1 MSNIRATWRPAP
13 RATQLAVILVNARKG
28 VMVQTRR
35 HSLIRSVLGIR
46 RVVLAVNKIGL
57 IAYRK
62 EIFDRI
68 VTDYRAF
75 ASDLGLSSIAP
86 IPIPA
91 RRGDNVDRSINTTW
105 DRGPCRL
112 SYRENIDIRS
122 ETAEPAVSLSGAMDE
137 PATRILAAT
146 QERWLWAAS
155 RSICRRPS
163 FLSYPGF

>member
-86 IPIPA
+86 IAIPA
-91 RRGDNVDRSINTTW
+91 RRGDNVVDRSINTTW
-105 DRGPCRL
+105 DRGPCLL

-122 ETAEPAVSLSGAMDE
+122 ETEEPAVSLSGAMDE
-137 PATRILAAT
+137 PATRIFAAT
-146 QERWLWAAS
+146 QNGGFGQHRDRFAGDPA
-155 RSICRRPS
+155 
-163 FLSYPGF
+163 SYPGF